1 MQPKAL
7 FTGAIVLLAA
17 ATFAG
22 APSTSVFERA
32 ASKWV
37 AAPNADP
44 KLAEQLETRA
54 RIELAMTPAPPV
66 AAFAA
71 PVRSAANESALT
83 LAANLTFALLVSKT
97 GLGPPQNFRPL
108 RPNESRSGTA
118 EFAARDNGADDLGVD
133 GALAQRTFAGRR
145 LTILQ
150 LGDSHTAADLFTGRV
165 RERLQEIYGVGGA
178 GYIVPGVPHP
188 GVRSAL
194 FKDEASDGWNYE
206 ALQKSSEQRRFYLSG
221 FNAVAHRAG
230 AAITLTAR
238 GPLGFDNLDV
248 AFLKQPGGGHAQ
260 VLIDGAL
267 SGEIDLDGAP
277 DQRAILS
284 APWSGAGAHAIH
296 EIAVRSTSDA
306 PVTVTG
312 IHVERQGDGVSYLS
326 LGFPGATVQ
335 VLQKLNMA
343 NLSDD
348 MRRLAPDIV
357 ILAFGTNEGFNDA
370 LDMGAYTA
378 EYQSVIGKLRSS
390 QPNARLVLIGPPD
403 GARLPGNCA
412 GPGHECPAP
421 TPRADAASNSHCR
434 FETPPKLAQVREAQR
449 RIAEKNGA
457 VFWDWSSV
465 MPGPCGA
472 QTWAAATPAL
482 MARDFVHM
490 TVEGYRLSADKFAD
504 FLIPLID
511 ERQSLKHVV
520 SYN

>member
-7 FTGAIVLLAA
+7 ITGAIVLLAA

-22 APSTSVFERA
+22 APATSVFERA
-32 ASKWV
+32 VGKWAAAS
-37 AAPNADP
+37 NADP
-44 KLAEQLETRA
+44 ILAQKLETYA
-54 RIELAMTPAPPV
+54 RRELAATPLIT
-66 AAFAA
+66 AFAA
-71 PVRSAANESALT
+71 PARPGANEGALA
-83 LAANLTFALLVSKT
+83 LAANLTFASLVSKA
-97 GLGPPQNFRPL
+97 GLGPPQSFRP
-108 RPNESRSGTA
+108 RRASASPFAGVA
-118 EFAARDNGADDLGVD
+118 FAARETGGDDLGAG
-133 GALAQRTFAGRR
+133 GALGSGALSGRR

-150 LGDSHTAADLFTGRV
+150 LGDSHTAADLFSGRV
-165 RERLQEIYGVGGA
+165 RERLQAIFGDGGA

-206 ALQKSSEQRRFYLSG
+206 ALQKSSEFRRFYLSG

-238 GPLGFDNLDV
+238 GPVGFDSLDV
-248 AFLKQPGGGHAQ
+248 GFLKQPGGGHAQ
-260 VLIDGAL
+260 VLIDGEVT
-267 SGEIDLDGAP
+267 GEINLDGAA

-284 APWSGAGAHAIH
+284 APWSRSGAHGIH

-312 IHVERQGDGVSYLS
+312 IHVERQGEGVSYLS

-335 VLQKLNMA
+335 VLQRLNMA

-348 MRRLAPDIV
+348 MRRLGPDVIV
-357 ILAFGTNEGFNDA
+357 LAFGTNEGFNDA
-370 LDMGAYTA
+370 LDMGAYAA
-378 EYQSVIGKLRSS
+378 EYQSVIDKLRSLRPS
-390 QPNARLVLIGPPD
+390 ARLVMIGPPD
-403 GARLPGNCA
+403 AARLPGNCA
-412 GPGHECPAP
+412 GPGHDCPAP
-421 TPRADAASNSHCR
+421 ASRTDAASSSHCR
-434 FETPPKLAQVREAQR
+434 FETPPKLVQVRETQR
-449 RIAEKNGA
+449 RLAEKNGA
-457 VFWDWSSV
+457 LFWDWSSV

-482 MARDFVHM
+482 MARDFIHM
-490 TVEGYRLSADKFAD
+490 TAEGYKVSADKFAD